1 MPRVDD
7 PGRNSSRKYKR
18 KEVVNSQKLIITEVE
33 VVTAAG
39 QTTEER
45 MSIEERAQMQL
56 HALYRRYGYSRYKMD
71 KFEEY
76 ELYLQNRDFIDSED
90 IIAFRD
96 GNGHLMALKPDL
108 TLSIVKNERHDRGC
122 TQKVFYSEN
131 IYRSDRETR
140 AHREIMQTGLEC
152 IGDLDLYQIAEVTML
167 AAESLEAVSGDY
179 VLQVSH
185 MGVLKDLMR
194 DISDDQTKENITKCI
209 GEKNPH
215 ELRSVA
221 EAAGVENALIDV
233 LERLVSAYGSW
244 EEVSPVLEK
253 LPLSDAGKAALA
265 ELEGVF
271 DVLRADGLDQNVRID
286 FSMVNDMTYYS
297 GICFQGFVNGVPH
310 SVLSGGEYDPL
321 MKRMNK
327 EGGAIG
333 FAVYLDYLDRLS
345 SEKTDTD
352 VLLLYTEKDSPA
364 DVYSAA
370 SRIIFRGNSVLAQRH
385 VPENLR
391 YGRIEYVSK
400 DDRAAL
406 QDEVEKAEKENGKEA
421 SR

>member
-1 MPRVDD
+1 
-7 PGRNSSRKYKR
+7 
-18 KEVVNSQKLIITEVE
+18 
-33 VVTAAG
+33 
-39 QTTEER
+39 
-45 MSIEERAQMQL
+45 MQL

-108 TLSIVKNERHDRGC
+108 TLSIVKNERHEKGC
-122 TQKVFYSEN
+122 VQKVFYSEN

-140 AHREIMQTGLEC
+140 AHREILQTGLEC

-167 AAESLEAVSGDY
+167 AAESLEAVSEDY

-194 DISDDQTKENITKCI
+194 GIESEQAREQITKCI

-215 ELRSVA
+215 ELRAAA
-221 EAAGVENALIDV
+221 EAAEVDPETVAV
-233 LERLVSAYGSW
+233 LEKLVSSYGSW
-244 EEVSPVLEK
+244 EEVEEELEAM
-253 LPLSDAGKAALA
+253 PLSEDGKAAVE
-265 ELEGVF
+265 ELKSVF
-271 DVLRADGLDQNVRID
+271 DILRADGLDQNVRMD

-310 SVLSGGEYDPL
+310 SVLSGGQYDPL
-321 MKRMNK
+321 MDRMNK
-327 EGGAIG
+327 QGGAIG

-345 SEKTDTD
+345 SDKIDTD
-352 VLLLYTEKDSPA
+352 VLLLYSENDRA
-364 DVYSAA
+364 DDVYQAA
-370 SRIIFRGNSVLAQRH
+370 SRIIFRGNSVLAERH

-400 DDRAAL
+400 EDPILLRDEGARAEQAKEEEQRMTKQDR
-406 QDEVEKAEKENGKEA
+406 KEA
-421 SR
+421 SE

>member
-1 MPRVDD
+1 MEEKVLT
-7 PGRNSSRKYKR
+7 G
-18 KEVVNSQKLIITEVE
+18 
-33 VVTAAG
+33 AG
-39 QTTEER
+39 QTMDMR

-76 ELYLQNRDFIDSED
+76 ELYLQNRDYIDSED

-108 TLSIVKNERHDRGC
+108 TLSIVKNERHEKGC
-122 TQKVFYSEN
+122 VQKVFYSEN

-140 AHREIMQTGLEC
+140 AHREILQTGLEC

-167 AAESLEAVSGDY
+167 AAESLEAVSEDY

-194 DISDDQTKENITKCI
+194 EIESEQAREQITKCI

-215 ELRSVA
+215 ELRAAA
-221 EAAGVENALIDV
+221 EAAGVAPETITI
-233 LERLVSAYGSW
+233 LEKLVSSYGSW
-244 EEVSPVLEK
+244 EEVEEELEAM
-253 LPLSDAGKAALA
+253 PLSEDGKAAVE
-265 ELEGVF
+265 ELKSVF
-271 DVLRADGLDQNVRID
+271 DVLRADGLDQNVRMD

-310 SVLSGGEYDPL
+310 SVLSGGQYDPL
-321 MKRMNK
+321 MDRMNK
-327 EGGAIG
+327 RGGAIG

-345 SEKTDTD
+345 SDKIDTD
-352 VLLLYTEKDSPA
+352 VLLLYSENDRA
-364 DVYSAA
+364 DDVYQAA
-370 SRIIFRGNSVLAQRH
+370 SRIIFRGNSVLAERH
-385 VPENLR
+385 VPDNLR

-400 DDRAAL
+400 EDRIL
-406 QDEVEKAEKENGKEA
+406 LRDEVARAEQIKGEEQRMTKQDGKEA
-421 SR
+421 SE

>member
-1 MPRVDD
+1 MT
-7 PGRNSSRKYKR
+7 G
-18 KEVVNSQKLIITEVE
+18 
-33 VVTAAG
+33 AG
-39 QTTEER
+39 QTMDMR

-108 TLSIVKNERHDRGC
+108 TLSIVKNERHEKGC
-122 TQKVFYSEN
+122 VQKVFYSEN

-140 AHREIMQTGLEC
+140 AHREILQTGLEC
-152 IGDLDLYQIAEVTML
+152 IGHLDLYQIAEVTML
-167 AAESLEAVSGDY
+167 AAESLEAVSEDY

-194 DISDDQTKENITKCI
+194 GIESEQAREQITKCI

-215 ELRSVA
+215 ELRAAA
-221 EAAGVENALIDV
+221 EAAEVDPETVAV
-233 LERLVSAYGSW
+233 LEKLVSSYGSW
-244 EEVSPVLEK
+244 EEVEEELEAM
-253 LPLSDAGKAALA
+253 PLSEDGKAAVE
-265 ELEGVF
+265 ELKSVF
-271 DVLRADGLDQNVRID
+271 DVLRADGLDQNVRMD

-310 SVLSGGEYDPL
+310 SVLSGGQYDPL
-321 MKRMNK
+321 MDRMNK
-327 EGGAIG
+327 QGGAIG

-345 SEKTDTD
+345 SDKIDTD
-352 VLLLYTEKDSPA
+352 VLLLYSENDRA
-364 DVYSAA
+364 DDVYQSA
-370 SRIIFRGNSVLAQRH
+370 SRIIFRGNSVLAERH

-400 DDRAAL
+400 EDRIL
-406 QDEVEKAEKENGKEA
+406 LRDEVARAEQAKEEEQRMTKQDGKEA
-421 SR
+421 SE

>member
-1 MPRVDD
+1 
-7 PGRNSSRKYKR
+7 
-18 KEVVNSQKLIITEVE
+18 
-33 VVTAAG
+33 
-39 QTTEER
+39 
-45 MSIEERAQMQL
+45 MQL

-76 ELYLQNRDFIDSED
+76 ELYLQNRDYIDSED

-108 TLSIVKNERHDRGC
+108 TLSIVKNERHEKGC
-122 TQKVFYSEN
+122 VQKVFYSEN

-140 AHREIMQTGLEC
+140 AHREILQTGLEC

-167 AAESLEAVSGDY
+167 AAESLEAVSEDY

-194 DISDDQTKENITKCI
+194 EIESEQAREQITKCI

-215 ELRSVA
+215 ELRAAA
-221 EAAGVENALIDV
+221 EAAGVAPETITI
-233 LERLVSAYGSW
+233 LEKLVSSYGSW
-244 EEVSPVLEK
+244 EEVEEELEAM
-253 LPLSDAGKAALA
+253 PLSEDGKAAVE
-265 ELEGVF
+265 ELKSVF
-271 DVLRADGLDQNVRID
+271 DVLRADGLDQNVRMD

-310 SVLSGGEYDPL
+310 SVLSGGQYDPL
-321 MKRMNK
+321 MDRMNK
-327 EGGAIG
+327 RGGAIG

-345 SEKTDTD
+345 SDKIDTD
-352 VLLLYTEKDSPA
+352 VLLLYSENDRA
-364 DVYSAA
+364 DDVYQAA
-370 SRIIFRGNSVLAQRH
+370 SRIIFRGNSVLAERH
-385 VPENLR
+385 VPDNLR

-400 DDRAAL
+400 EDRIL
-406 QDEVEKAEKENGKEA
+406 LRDEVARAEQIKGEEQRMTKQDGKEA
-421 SR
+421 SE

>member
-1 MPRVDD
+1 
-7 PGRNSSRKYKR
+7 
-18 KEVVNSQKLIITEVE
+18 
-33 VVTAAG
+33 
-39 QTTEER
+39 
-45 MSIEERAQMQL
+45 MQL

-108 TLSIVKNERHDRGC
+108 TLSIVKNERHEKGC
-122 TQKVFYSEN
+122 VQKVFYSEN

-140 AHREIMQTGLEC
+140 AHREILQTGLEC

-167 AAESLEAVSGDY
+167 AAESLEAVSEDY

-194 DISDDQTKENITKCI
+194 EIESEQAREQITKCI

-215 ELRSVA
+215 ELRAAA
-221 EAAGVENALIDV
+221 EAAGVAPETITI
-233 LERLVSAYGSW
+233 LEKLVSSYGSW
-244 EEVSPVLEK
+244 EEVEEELEAM
-253 LPLSDAGKAALA
+253 PLSEDGKAAVE
-265 ELEGVF
+265 ELKSVF
-271 DVLRADGLDQNVRID
+271 DVLRADGLVQNVRMD

-310 SVLSGGEYDPL
+310 SVLSGGQYDPL
-321 MKRMNK
+321 MDRMNK
-327 EGGAIG
+327 QGGAIG

-345 SEKTDTD
+345 SDKIDTD
-352 VLLLYTEKDSPA
+352 VLLLYSENDRA
-364 DVYSAA
+364 DDVYQAA
-370 SRIIFRGNSVLAQRH
+370 SRIIFRGNSVLAERH

-400 DDRAAL
+400 EDRIL
-406 QDEVEKAEKENGKEA
+406 LRDEVARAEQAKEEEQRMTKQDRKEA
-421 SR
+421 SE